1 MSIRSS
7 VKNNFLRTRLENSL
21 SEEISNNG
29 SFSTRRQASRV
40 SFKNKE
46 ENNNNNDES
55 APIRRRINNNRLSE
69 SRLSESSDFI
79 GEISRVGS
87 TRLRKSDKVI
97 KGYRK
102 VQKISKIHVSFS

>member
-46 ENNNNNDES
+46 ENSNNDES